1 MYKTSYSMARMG
13 LWVVLFVGLLAVG
26 SCSKKEPSG
35 TATPPPAAPKADTQQ
50 AKATAPA
57 SAGELAPLPITLP
70 KPMFV
75 GTPTNFEGVTDLEPP
90 LGKARPP
97 FLAPKGVTNVALGK
111 SVKSSSGEPIM
122 GQLAMITDG
131 DKEATDKSLVELD
144 PFLQNVTIDLGQPCE
159 IYAVL
164 VWHYHKQSR
173 VYFDVAVQV
182 ADDADFIT
190 NVRTLFNNDKDNS
203 SGLGVG
209 TDKNYVETAEGKL
222 IDAKGAK
229 ARYVRLYSK
238 GNNANDQN
246 HYLEVEVFG
255 KPVP

>member
-1 MYKTSYSMARMG
+1 MHRTRCLFGRMG
-13 LWVVLFVGLLAVG
+13 LSLLLFVGLLAVG
-26 SCSKKEPSG
+26 SCSKKESSG
-35 TATPPPAAPKADTQQ
+35 TATPPPATQKANTPQ
-50 AKATAPA
+50 AKTVAPA
-57 SAGELAPLPITLP
+57 GAGDLAPLPIILP

-75 GTPTNFEGVTDLEPP
+75 GTPPNLDGVTDLEPR
-90 LGKARPP
+90 LGKARPVP
-97 FLAPKGVTNVALGK
+97 LAPKGVTNVALAK
-111 SVKSSSGEPIM
+111 PVKSSSGEPIM

-144 PFLQNVTIDLGQPCE
+144 PFLQNVAIDLGQPCE

-173 VYFDVAVQV
+173 AYFDVVVQV

-190 NVRTLFNNDKDNS
+190 NVRTLFNNDKDNT

-222 IDAKGAK
+222 IDAKGVK
-229 ARYVRLYSK
+229 ARYVRLFSK
-238 GNNANDQN
+238 GNNQNDQN